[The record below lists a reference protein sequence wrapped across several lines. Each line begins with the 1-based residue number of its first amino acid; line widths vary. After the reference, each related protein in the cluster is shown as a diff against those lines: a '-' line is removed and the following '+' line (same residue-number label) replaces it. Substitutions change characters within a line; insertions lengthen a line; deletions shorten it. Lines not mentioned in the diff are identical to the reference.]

1 MDSKELGPD
10 VPQASHDE
18 KHALDGAH
26 SDIPPGSGGRRGSTA
41 LNIVE
46 NPLQV
51 R

>member
-26 SDIPPGSGGRRGSTA
+26 NDIPPGSGGRRGSTA